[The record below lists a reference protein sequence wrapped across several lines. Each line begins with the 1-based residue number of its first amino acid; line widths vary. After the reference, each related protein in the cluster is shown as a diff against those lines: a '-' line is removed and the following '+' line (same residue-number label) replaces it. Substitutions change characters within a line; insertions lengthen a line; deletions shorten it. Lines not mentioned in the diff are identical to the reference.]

1 MLLAGHYLLI
11 VQVRVRSIHSAT
23 LILSRTQ
30 IPIHSD
36 LPMTIVSEKRH
47 AISILNF
54 LASQVLLHGTNS
66 RRNAVRADDMTY
78 DHRRGIRRRL
88 VGVCRENKFFS
99 GKIALTVQLPTQLA
113 TDWLQSACDQTFATP
128 PRTLVP
134 RKQPLRMSIPLATVR
149 V

>member
-1 MLLAGHYLLI
+1 LLLAGHYLLI

-30 IPIHSD
+30 IPVHSD

-54 LASQVLLHGTNS
+54 LLHGTNS

-134 RKQPLRMSIPLATVR
+134 RKQPLRMSILLATVR